1 MEIRIV
7 TDFWIVDTFCN
18 TPLRGIP
25 ATVFFIDDFSNENLL
40 QSIAMEMNSPES
52 IFLKDLQN
60 GIFESVCYTPTT
72 KGLFFGN
79 SLYAGAKV
87 IYSKTKL
94 RQFSITCGIRVFAIN
109 VSDDE
114 KIEIRFS
121 TVDLEKAPTPL
132 NLSNA
137 LNGELVVSL
146 AACKGELIVEVRSP
160 SRLQDLQANMDML
173 RGINYDSFVVTTDTH
188 YETNLDYDFCLKVF
202 APKLGVYR
210 AISSPIA
217 CAKLSA
223 YWIDRMGKS
232 DLTASGIKEERFY
245 IKHENEFTYIS
256 GYCSI
261 STQGSLLTEA
271 P

>member
-1 MEIRIV
+1 MV
-7 TDFWIVDTFCN
+7 TDFWTVDTFCDK
-18 TPLRGIP
+18 PLRGIP
-25 ATVFFIDDFSNENLL
+25 ATVFFVDDLSDENLL
-40 QSIAMEMNSPES
+40 QDVAMEINSPES
-52 IFLKDLQN
+52 IFLRDRKN
-60 GIFESVCYTPTT
+60 GTFESVCYTPTA

-87 IYSKTKL
+87 IHSKTNL
-94 RQFSITCGIRVFAIN
+94 NQFSITCGIRVFAIN
-109 VSDDE
+109 ISDDE
-114 KIEIRFS
+114 RIEVRFS
-121 TVDLEKAPTPL
+121 TVDLAKSPTPL

-146 AACKGELIVEVRSP
+146 AECKGELIVELRSP

-173 RGINYDSFVVTTDTH
+173 KAIDYNSFALTTDTH

-202 APKLGVYR
+202 APKLGIYR

-223 YWIDRMGKS
+223 YWISRIGKNE
-232 DLTASGIKEERFY
+232 LTASGIGEERFY

-261 STQGSLLTEA
+261 STQGSLLTKLA
-271 P
+271 